1 MMMLFRKTFQGKLEK
16 ANKVFNSTVE
26 RLKLLQADMTEQMEK
41 NRVKM
46 QKLENEN
53 ADLDAMKAK
62 AGRQIEE
69 ISKFIV

>member
-16 ANKVFNSTVE
+16 ANKVFSSTVE
-26 RLKLLQADMTEQMEK
+26 RLKLLQADMTERIEK
-41 NRVKM
+41 NKVRM
-46 QKLENEN
+46 QKLESEN

-69 ISKFIV
+69 ISKFIG